1 MKGFAVTLLLGVLVS
16 MFTAII
22 LVRTILTAIIG
33 DWAEERKNF
42 IIAGN
47 KRNNFNNGEDKIDI

>member
-1 MKGFAVTLLLGVLVS
+1 VKGFAVTLLLGVLVS

-22 LVRTILTAIIG
+22 LVRTILTAVVG

-47 KRNNFNNGEDKIDI
+47 KRNNFDNSGDKIDV